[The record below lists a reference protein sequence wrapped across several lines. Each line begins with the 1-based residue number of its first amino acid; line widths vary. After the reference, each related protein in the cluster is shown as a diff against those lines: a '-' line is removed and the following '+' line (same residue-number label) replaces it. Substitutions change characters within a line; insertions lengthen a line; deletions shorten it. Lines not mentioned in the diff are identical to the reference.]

1 MALVEFGDSKQQ
13 LEQISGKQVQ
23 VVPVIWRHC
32 LHESLSKLKCRGAK
46 MLIFLEVLH

>member
-1 MALVEFGDSKQQ
+1 MSLEEFGDSKQQ

-32 LHESLSKLKCRGAK
+32 MHESLTKLKCREAK
-46 MLIFLEVLH
+46 MLIVLEVLH